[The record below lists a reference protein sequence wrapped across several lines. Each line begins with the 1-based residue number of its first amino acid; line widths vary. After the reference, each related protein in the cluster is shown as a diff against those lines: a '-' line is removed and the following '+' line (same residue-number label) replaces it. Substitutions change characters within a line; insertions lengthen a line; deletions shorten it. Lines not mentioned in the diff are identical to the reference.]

1 MKQQAYDPATRSFK
15 DAPNKI
21 NTLLERPDCQ
31 EREFGPDGLPIR
43 DVDYDHDH
51 GQGIPHE
58 HDWTRDLNGKPVR
71 EQVGQCS
78 LKNRLS
84 QN

>member
-1 MKQQAYDPATRSFK
+1 
-15 DAPNKI
+15 
-21 NTLLERPDCQ
+21 LERPDCQ
-31 EREFGPDGLPIR
+31 EPEFGPDGLPIR

-71 EQVGQCS
+71 EPGRPVQPKKPPQPKPEEPKPVEEKLAPQPKS
-78 LKNRLS
+78 D
-84 QN
+84 